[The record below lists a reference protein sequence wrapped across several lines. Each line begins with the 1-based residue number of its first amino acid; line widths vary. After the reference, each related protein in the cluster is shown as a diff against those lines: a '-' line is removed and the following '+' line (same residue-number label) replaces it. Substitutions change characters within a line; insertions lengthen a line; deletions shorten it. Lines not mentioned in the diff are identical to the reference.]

1 MNINLKGGMPGMGMP
16 GMGMPTLPPQLPM
29 VLFVIGAAIAGFGLL
44 LLFNPWLLHYL
55 IAGLFIAIGALFV
68 LIGLRAKRMLG

>member
-1 MNINLKGGMPGMGMP
+1 MNINLKGGMPGMSGMP
-16 GMGMPTLPPQLPM
+16 GMPSLPPQLPT
-29 VLFVIGAAIAGFGLL
+29 VLFVVGAAIAGFGLL

-55 IAGLFIAIGALFV
+55 IAGLFLAIGALFV